1 MSIKR
6 KFIEINGIVQGVG
19 FRPFIYNLAIKNNL
33 NGWVNNTAMGVL
45 IDAEGDNRSLDVF
58 INNIKNNPPPL
69 SKINKIIVKEKK
81 LLIIKNLL

>member
-58 INNIKNNPPPL
+58 INNIK
-69 SKINKIIVKEKK
+69 IIHLHSLKLIK
-81 LLIIKNLL
+81 LL